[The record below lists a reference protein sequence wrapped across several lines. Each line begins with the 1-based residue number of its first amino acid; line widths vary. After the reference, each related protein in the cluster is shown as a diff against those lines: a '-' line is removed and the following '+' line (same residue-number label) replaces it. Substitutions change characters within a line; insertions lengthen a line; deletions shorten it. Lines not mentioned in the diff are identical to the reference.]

1 GPERGPELGII
12 RTEELL
18 AARQL
23 DGARQFF
30 TRAYDFGFSKTA
42 DETFRFWPRDSL
54 FADVLAVIRRFQPPI
69 VVSSF
74 SGPPRDGHGQH
85 QVAGIVATQA
95 FEALR
100 DSTWGP
106 VKLYRAAWSDTSA
119 TTLRLDG
126 GALDPLAGRSYH
138 QIAMA
143 GRSRHRSQDM
153 GQFERAGPSVDR
165 LAFVEWRDGRRGT
178 KDGDGLFAGGDTVLP
193 GRARHVRLLAGKS
206 SDSTARPRPC
216 RRGRSPPGGS
226 PSPSRPMRPGLSPIS
241 CGTPSP
247 GACTTGRAR
256 PPTGA
261 ACLSSLR
268 SSRWPRGSPSPGSP

>member
-1 GPERGPELGII
+1 MGVQAAYLSVSRGEGGQNLIGQELGPELGII

-54 FADVLAVIRRFQPPI
+54 FADVLAVIRRFQPQI
-69 VVSSF
+69 VVSIF
-74 SGPPRDGHGQH
+74 SGTPRDGHGQH

-153 GQFERAGPSVDR
+153 GQLERPGPSVDR

-178 KDGDGLFAGGDTVLP
+178 KDGDGLFAGVDTVLH
-193 GRARHVRLLAGKS
+193 GRARYVALFVSAGVMLNPAGWSAVVPLLARALREVG
-206 SDSTARPRPC
+206 
-216 RRGRSPPGGS
+216 RGTVGETDDAQRE
-226 PSPSRPMRPGLSPIS
+226 
-241 CGTPSP
+241 SP
-247 GACTTGRAR
+247 GHR
-256 PPTGA
+256 
-261 ACLSSLR
+261 
-268 SSRWPRGSPSPGSP
+268 